1 MKIELQIQKLFGEI
15 SGICKIIAN
24 YKSKINMTQLEMESK
39 QRIEKAEL
47 AHSTDGGD
55 WGRCLSV
62 N

>member
-1 MKIELQIQKLFGEI
+1 MEFQKLFGEI
-15 SGICKIIAN
+15 SGNCKIIAN
-24 YKSKINMTQLEMESK
+24 SKSKINMTLLEMESK
-39 QRIEKAEL
+39 QRIEKTKF